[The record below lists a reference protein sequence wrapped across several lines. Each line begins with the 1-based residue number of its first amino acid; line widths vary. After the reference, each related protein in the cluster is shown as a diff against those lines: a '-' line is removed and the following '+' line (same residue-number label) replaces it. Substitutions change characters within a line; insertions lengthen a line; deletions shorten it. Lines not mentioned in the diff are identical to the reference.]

1 MKKSIKRLAACL
13 LALSMTFGLAAC
25 GGNGGTPS
33 AQPDASPSP
42 AQGSTVT
49 DPAPADGGK
58 TYKVGFSNVWV
69 GNSWGVQCVNELESY
84 LKNDPRV
91 SEYYITDANNDVN
104 KQISDIQ
111 DLISKG
117 VDLLMLQ
124 AISPDAV
131 VPVIEEAKAKGI
143 TVVTCVSPVN
153 TDQYDA
159 SVSAKDQDFGRVG
172 MEWLAE
178 AIGGKGSI
186 IILNG
191 MSGLSSAVDRRA
203 GVQEVLDKY
212 PDIKVLGEEY
222 ADWDYAKGK
231 TATENL
237 LAAFP
242 QIDGVWS
249 CGGDMTRGAV
259 EAFLAAGRP
268 LVPMTGEDNNGF
280 LKIWK
285 ENIPN
290 GFTSIAPS
298 MPTWLF
304 AEGAR
309 IGLDLL
315 DGNPPA
321 QKDTVVEI
329 PVITQDELDKYVR
342 DDLSDSYWAN
352 TKMSE
357 ADRVALYG
365 SGKDGTQGLGGK

>member
-1 MKKSIKRLAACL
+1 MKSMLKRLAVGSLSLVML
-13 LALSMTFGLAAC
+13 LGLVGC
-25 GGNGGTPS
+25 GGGSEETP
-33 AQPDASPSP
+33 AP
-42 AQGSTVT
+42 
-49 DPAPADGGK
+49 DPAGSAAMEEGPK

-84 LKNDPRV
+84 LKSDPRV
-91 SEYYITDANNDVN
+91 GEYYITDANNDVN

-111 DLISKG
+111 DLISKDI
-117 VDLLMLQ
+117 DLLMLQ

-131 VPVIEEAKAKGI
+131 VPVIEDAKSKGI

-178 AIGGKGSI
+178 EMGGKGNI

-191 MSGLSSAVDRRA
+191 MAGLSSAVDRRA
-203 GVQEVLDKY
+203 GVQEVLDQY

-242 QIDGVWS
+242 EIDGVWF

-259 EAFLAAGRP
+259 EAFLAADRP
-268 LVPMTGEDNNGF
+268 LCPMTGEDNNGF
-280 LKIWK
+280 LKIWRDNT
-285 ENIPN
+285 EN
-290 GFTSIAPS
+290 GFTSIATS

-309 IGLDLL
+309 IGLDIL
-315 DGNPPA
+315 DGNAPA
-321 QKDTVVEI
+321 EKDTVVEI
-329 PVITQDELDKYVR
+329 PVITQDQLNDYVR
-342 DDLSDSYWAN
+342 DDLSDSFWAN
-352 TKMSE
+352 THMSE
-357 ADRVALYG
+357 EDRVALYG
-365 SGKDGTQGLGGK
+365 DGQDGTQGLG

>member
-1 MKKSIKRLAACL
+1 MKEMLKRIAFGL
-13 LALSMTFGLAAC
+13 LALTMVLAISAC
-25 GGNGGTPS
+25 GKTDE
-33 AQPDASPSP
+33 PDESKP
-42 AQGSTVT
+42 AGSKEET
-49 DPAPADGGK
+49 K
-58 TYKVGFSNVWV
+58 TYNVGFSNVWV

-91 SEYYITDANNDVN
+91 GKYYITDANNDVN
-104 KQISDIQ
+104 KQISDLQ
-111 DLISKG
+111 DLISKD

-131 VPVIEEAKAKGI
+131 VPVLETAKQKGI
-143 TVVTCVSPVN
+143 VVVTCVSPVH
-153 TDQYDA
+153 TDKYDA

-172 MEWLAE
+172 MQWLAE
-178 AIGGKGSI
+178 QLGGKGKI

-212 PDIKVLGEEY
+212 PGIEVLGEEY

-231 TATENL
+231 VATENML
-237 LAAFP
+237 TAFS

-259 EAFLAAGRP
+259 EAFLAAKRP

-290 GFTSIAPS
+290 GFTSIATS

-309 IGLDLL
+309 IGLDIL
-315 DGNPPA
+315 DGKAPA

-329 PVITQDELDKYVR
+329 PVIKQDELDSYLR
-342 DDLSDSYWAN
+342 ADLSDSFWAN
-352 TKMSE
+352 TRMTEK
-357 ADRVALYG
+357 DRVQLYG
-365 SGKDGTQGLGGK
+365 NGKDGTQGLSGK